1 MLNYTK
7 AGSTRRKLCAPGAKC
22 AAYYCHVPVARR
34 HAADAVGAVVCN
46 AEKSNLRYDDDLPR
60 DGLRQRR
67 PAGHI
72 CECEYDVCRR
82 CSAFASERQSPPLP
96 LPPFQPSPAVQRR
109 LPIRM
114 YSVHAVPKMTHFVS
128 SIEPVSRSIEPI
140 RMLGR
145 RLQQLD
151 RYGPST
157 SRRRSRC
164 RRISPRPS
172 AL

>member
-114 YSVHAVPKMTHFVS
+114 
-128 SIEPVSRSIEPI
+128 
-140 RMLGR
+140 LGR